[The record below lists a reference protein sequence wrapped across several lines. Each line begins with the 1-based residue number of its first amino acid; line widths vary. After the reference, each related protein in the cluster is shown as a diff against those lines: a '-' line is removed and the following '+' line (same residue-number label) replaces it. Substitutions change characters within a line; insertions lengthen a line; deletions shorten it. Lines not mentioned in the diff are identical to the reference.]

1 MNEGCLHHCVE
12 IWVTNLQPSWEK
24 LSHVLK
30 ELGEEELARQV
41 LNKGQ
46 NDAANDQ
53 VVSYQDNTRDGGEM
67 VLKVRQR
74 HITNKKRN
82 EGSNV
87 MTYLGQCARP
97 AAPFPQDVKDLE
109 KNNPDSGMVEPSS
122 QELKGGTTPELW
134 STDSGGGKEM
144 LAGEGGSDGEGEVAG
159 GEGQTGG
166 IVNGHQEGGVGG
178 GKPSRGSDSK
188 VVTGVE
194 ETVFYTYDSEAGS
207 RKGEN
212 VVPPDDCSSDV
223 QYDRSTFTVIE
234 ESPIISCSDKEESG
248 IIKPCTVVPLMVSS
262 SEEEKY
268 NADFGEIVTGVQ
280 GGEDCHPQFICPQI
294 SHPYSD
300 ISSQA
305 RGRGIFTGEVKA
317 PKQNVDGF
325 YGTES
330 YREVDNCRD
339 INDDCCDEPVFE
351 SMECMDSFAGKPLYP
366 LFTYGFSEEG
376 VMVTGVMN
384 DIPSEEPTPHL
395 PESPNQPLPAVARS
409 FFPWIRPSFFY
420 LRKAIK
426 RTEKLFEPLMNRI
439 FRPLKRPGY
448 PFPSLDLPLKTS
460 SQQPQGQGSS
470 SLPTPARVLPAWLRE
485 LMAAKQTNWPDP
497 PENYHKIVKWMYA
510 GVGFNGPGKLMNFG
524 SSPIVG

>member
-268 NADFGEIVTGVQ
+268 VSMPTQQEFHLEYFMPYSMFCIPYFGSISSNVQ
-280 GGEDCHPQFICPQI
+280 RSLSSEHCGRLVHGWQDNTYTRVHVYPQI
-294 SHPYSD
+294 M
-300 ISSQA
+300 Q
-305 RGRGIFTGEVKA
+305 TLVK
-317 PKQNVDGF
+317 
-325 YGTES
+325 S
-330 YREVDNCRD
+330 
-339 INDDCCDEPVFE
+339 
-351 SMECMDSFAGKPLYP
+351 
-366 LFTYGFSEEG
+366 
-376 VMVTGVMN
+376 
-384 DIPSEEPTPHL
+384 
-395 PESPNQPLPAVARS
+395 
-409 FFPWIRPSFFY
+409 
-420 LRKAIK
+420 
-426 RTEKLFEPLMNRI
+426 
-439 FRPLKRPGY
+439 
-448 PFPSLDLPLKTS
+448 
-460 SQQPQGQGSS
+460 
-470 SLPTPARVLPAWLRE
+470 
-485 LMAAKQTNWPDP
+485 
-497 PENYHKIVKWMYA
+497 
-510 GVGFNGPGKLMNFG
+510 
-524 SSPIVG
+524 

>member
-1 MNEGCLHHCVE
+1 
-12 IWVTNLQPSWEK
+12 
-24 LSHVLK
+24 
-30 ELGEEELARQV
+30 
-41 LNKGQ
+41 
-46 NDAANDQ
+46 
-53 VVSYQDNTRDGGEM
+53 
-67 VLKVRQR
+67 
-74 HITNKKRN
+74 
-82 EGSNV
+82 
-87 MTYLGQCARP
+87 
-97 AAPFPQDVKDLE
+97 
-109 KNNPDSGMVEPSS
+109 
-122 QELKGGTTPELW
+122 
-134 STDSGGGKEM
+134 
-144 LAGEGGSDGEGEVAG
+144 
-159 GEGQTGG
+159 
-166 IVNGHQEGGVGG
+166 
-178 GKPSRGSDSK
+178 
-188 VVTGVE
+188 
-194 ETVFYTYDSEAGS
+194 
-207 RKGEN
+207 
-212 VVPPDDCSSDV
+212 
-223 QYDRSTFTVIE
+223 
-234 ESPIISCSDKEESG
+234 
-248 IIKPCTVVPLMVSS
+248 MVSS
-262 SEEEKY
+262 SEEEKCQDSTQSTVLCIMHY
-268 NADFGEIVTGVQ
+268 IFNFPLGNEALIYLYMCPFPGCKSNQKPSFCVCTQMFQCPPNKSFIWNILCPTACFAYPTLAVYQVTCKEVYPVNIVEDNADFGEIVTGVQ

>member
-262 SEEEKY
+262 SEEEKSCFAY
-268 NADFGEIVTGVQ
+268 PTLAVYQVTCKEVYPVNIVEDNADFGEIVTGVQ

-420 LRKAIK
+420 LRKGVYIHNNTASVYNHK
-426 RTEKLFEPLMNRI
+426 SFDVFSHQEDR
-439 FRPLKRPGY
+439 
-448 PFPSLDLPLKTS
+448 KT
-460 SQQPQGQGSS
+460 
-470 SLPTPARVLPAWLRE
+470 
-485 LMAAKQTNWPDP
+485 
-497 PENYHKIVKWMYA
+497 
-510 GVGFNGPGKLMNFG
+510 F
-524 SSPIVG
+524 